1 MRIEGANWE
10 RWIFPLM
17 RSAAGRSLRRFVP
30 RPHLI
35 RTMELILRR
44 TTDIYSSPYFR
55 VVRHA
60 SRTARLPPSPAS
72 FLSDHLKFLMHFY
85 LEMADLVDLSAEAI
99 KKRLADC
106 LEVHVEALR
115 TAAEGGRGVLV
126 PTVQLSVPFRM
137 LFANL
142 PGRHSYYLL
151 LHSRIPEIQLILNK
165 ADQGWNFLFL
175 EQAPARKLIRAFEAG
190 GLVVCNID
198 HVYPQTEVTLAP
210 VLGHPAIVPSGI
222 FRIARRLG
230 VPVVPLLMEE
240 NSARARLHA
249 TEVLE
254 WPGGTDEQLPVA
266 QMLAR
271 VHTVLNAAI
280 ERVPEQWIGWGNLP
294 YRWTAWQS
302 ESTVEKRVVA

>member
-1 MRIEGANWE
+1 
-10 RWIFPLM
+10 
-17 RSAAGRSLRRFVP
+17 
-30 RPHLI
+30 
-35 RTMELILRR
+35 
-44 TTDIYSSPYFR
+44 
-55 VVRHA
+55 
-60 SRTARLPPSPAS
+60 
-72 FLSDHLKFLMHFY
+72 MHFY
-85 LEMADLVDLSAEAI
+85 LEMADLVDLSVEAI
-99 KKRLADC
+99 KKRLADS

-142 PGRHSYYLL
+142 PDRYPYYLL
-151 LHSRIPEIQLILNK
+151 LHNRIPEIQLILNK

-175 EQAPARKLIRAFEAG
+175 ERAPARKLIRAFEAG

-240 NSARARLHA
+240 NSAHARLHA
-249 TEVLE
+249 TEILE
-254 WPGGTDEQLPVA
+254 WVDERLPIA

-271 VHTVLNAAI
+271 VHSVLNAAI
-280 ERVPEQWIGWGNLP
+280 QRVPEQWIGWGNLL
-294 YRWTAWQS
+294 YRWTAWQA
-302 ESTVEKRVVA
+302 ESTMQKRIVA